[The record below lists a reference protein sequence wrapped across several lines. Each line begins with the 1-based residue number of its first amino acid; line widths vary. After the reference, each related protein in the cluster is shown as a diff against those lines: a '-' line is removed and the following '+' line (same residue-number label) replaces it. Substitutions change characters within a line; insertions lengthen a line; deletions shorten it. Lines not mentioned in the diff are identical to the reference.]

1 MQFLPQLTIILAIV
15 VPAITVCI
23 VIVIK
28 KGYPLFMKVQSS
40 LDKVNKVM
48 QENLSGIR
56 VVKAFVRKDFEEE
69 RFRKANDN
77 LMDITVKA
85 TKTVSLITP
94 VMMLLLNLGMIA
106 VVWFG
111 GIEVK
116 DGNLQVGEVMAFINY
131 LLQLL
136 MALMMVATIFMR
148 VSRAEASA
156 SRILEVLNTNEDI
169 VDAKDSHEIKETNGQ
184 LEFHNVYFSYGEN
197 EKDEVLKNVSFTASR
212 GEKVA
217 ILGATGSGKTTLIS
231 LILRLYDIDEGKITL
246 DGKDI
251 RKIKIKSL
259 RKSIGIAMQ
268 QTILFSGS
276 IADNIRY
283 GIPQASY
290 EEVQEVAKIV
300 QADDFISKIENGYET
315 TLGQRGVNLSGGQK
329 QRIAIARA
337 LITKPAILI
346 LDDSTSAVDVKTE
359 VLIQN
364 ALKEKF
370 KNTTVLMVAQ
380 RISSVLD
387 ADKILVLAE
396 GKIVAQGKHDEL
408 IKSNEVYKD
417 IYKSQLGEVGEYF
430 G

>member
-1 MQFLPQLTIILAIV
+1 
-15 VPAITVCI
+15 
-23 VIVIK
+23 
-28 KGYPLFMKVQSS
+28 MKVQSS